1 MTLRGLAKKIYYLT
15 IRSYLPR
22 KIGVYR
28 GVPARRPR
36 LFDASDV
43 DRTYEKELLDD
54 VESHVKSGDECVL
67 VGAGF
72 GVSSVVTAAVVGNS
86 GSLVAY
92 EASDERYECA
102 KETIKINDCSDYV
115 ELRRAI
121 VGSDIA
127 VKGDATGVETISEGD
142 LPRCDVMIL
151 DCEGAEKD
159 IIAGLVDVPD
169 RIIVETHG
177 CFNSPTEEVVGNLE
191 ELGMD
196 IVSIT
201 EDNPMYGIDIV
212 TAKKDV

>member
-1 MTLRGLAKKIYYLT
+1 MTLRGLIKTIYYLS

-43 DRTYEKELLDD
+43 DPTYEEELLDD
-54 VESHVKSGDECVL
+54 VESHVEPGDECVL
-67 VGAGF
+67 IGAGF
-72 GVSSVVTAAVVGNS
+72 GISSVVASTVVGNS
-86 GSLVAY
+86 GRVIAY
-92 EASDERYECA
+92 EASAERYRCA
-102 KETIKINDCSDYV
+102 EETIEMNGCSDTV

-121 VGSDIA
+121 VGSNVA
-127 VKGDATGVETISEGD
+127 VKGDASGVETISETN
-142 LPRCDVMIL
+142 LPQCDVMIL

-159 IIAGLVDVPD
+159 IICGLEEVPE

-177 CFNSPTEEVVGNLE
+177 CFDSPTETVVENLKRQ
-191 ELGMD
+191 GMD

-201 EDNPMYGIDIV
+201 EDNPKYGIDIV
-212 TAKKDV
+212 AAERNP